1 MPKRSDSELLT
12 DLRDQLRTGG
22 VTLALD
28 LARLDKTDSP
38 VSVQA
43 ESTRWLYGLIGLGA
57 AATGWQGLPGGL
69 VACIVGVSV
78 WYAWVRPDVGRRIRA
93 RVDTHALHDVGLWRR
108 LWRFGGVQLRAG
120 AGVECMAPAGNWMQ
134 FVRDVAAKS
143 EE

>member
-1 MPKRSDSELLT
+1 MPQRSDSELLAA
-12 DLRDQLRTGG
+12 LREQLRAGA

-43 ESTRWLYGLIGLGA
+43 ESTRWLYALIGLGV
-57 AATGWQGLPGGL
+57 AATWWQGLPAGS
-69 VACIVGVSV
+69 VACIVGVAV

-93 RVDTHALHDVGLWRR
+93 RVDIYALHDVELWRR
-108 LWRFGGVQLRAG
+108 LWRFGGVQLRARS
-120 AGVECMAPAGNWMQ
+120 GVACVAPAGNWMQ
-134 FVRDVAAKS
+134 FVRDVAANS